1 MNVLYIKDIYY
12 YVYRVSMA
20 RYGSALIGTLVAS
33 MMLLAMP
40 FAVYAQQQQITITL
54 DKQSYSTGDTLKVTG
69 KVPRI
74 ITGLDVIIQIM
85 NERNVQAALTQ
96 VTPASDG
103 SFSAEFRLG
112 GPLMSNS
119 GTYKVV
125 VTYGDIQSSAE
136 FAFTAQAQ
144 PTVRE
149 FNVRISGIQENI
161 TLRGTITVGNVQSAT
176 LDQDFNSIIL
186 QLSGIN
192 ADSKLTVT
200 IPSTVIR
207 DEFRNQFMDIEFII
221 FSEEVD
227 REIPVNVTRH
237 TANEATLEIDV
248 PAGLSSLEIVI
259 VPENIAV
266 VPEFGV
272 IAALILAAGIG
283 TFIVVSRRQMV
294 KIFPPMA

>member
-1 MNVLYIKDIYY
+1 
-12 YVYRVSMA
+12 MA

-33 MMLLAMP
+33 MMLLAAP

-54 DKQSYSTGDTLKVTG
+54 DKQSYSTGDTLTVTG
-69 KVPRI
+69 KVPRV

-85 NERNVQAALTQ
+85 NERNNQAALTQ

-103 SFSAEFRLG
+103 SFTAEFKLG
-112 GPLMSNS
+112 GPFMSNS

-149 FNVRISGIQENI
+149 FSVRISGIQENI
-161 TLRGTITVGNVQSAT
+161 TLSGTITVGNVQSAT
-176 LDQDFNSIIL
+176 LDQDFNSIVL

-207 DEFRNQFMDIEFII
+207 DEFRDQFRNIELIA
-221 FSEEVD
+221 FSEEAETD
-227 REIPVNVTRH
+227 IPVNVTEH
-237 TANEATLEIDV
+237 TADGATLEIDV
-248 PAGLSSLEIVI
+248 PAGLSTLEIVI
-259 VPENIAV
+259 TPENIAV

-294 KIFPPMA
+294 RIFPQIA

>member
-20 RYGSALIGTLVAS
+20 RYRSALIGTLVAS
-33 MMLLAMP
+33 MMLLAAP

-69 KVPRI
+69 KVPRV

-85 NERNVQAALTQ
+85 NERNNQAALTQ

-103 SFSAEFRLG
+103 SFSAEFKLG
-112 GPLMSNS
+112 GPFMSNS

-149 FNVRISGIQENI
+149 FSVKISGIQEDI

-176 LDQDFNSIIL
+176 LDQDFNSIVL

-192 ADSKLTVT
+192 TDSKLTITV
-200 IPSTVIR
+200 PSTVIR
-207 DEFRNQFMDIEFII
+207 DEFRAQFMDVDFIA
-221 FSEEVD
+221 FSEETD
-227 REIPVNVTRH
+227 AEIQANVTKH
-237 TANEATLEIDV
+237 TADEATLEIDV
-248 PAGLSSLEIVI
+248 PADISTLEIVI
-259 VPENIAV
+259 APENIAV

-294 KIFPPMA
+294 RIFPQIA

>member
-1 MNVLYIKDIYY
+1 
-12 YVYRVSMA
+12 MA
-20 RYGSALIGTLVAS
+20 RYGYTVIGAFVAS
-33 MMLLAMP
+33 MMLLAVP

-54 DKQSYSTGDTLKVTG
+54 DKQSYSTGDTLRVTG
-69 KVPRI
+69 NVPRV
-74 ITGLDVIIQIM
+74 ITGLDVIIQVM

-119 GTYKVV
+119 GTYRVV
-125 VTYGDIQSSAE
+125 VTYGDIQSRAE

-149 FNVRISGIQENI
+149 FSVRISGIQENI

-176 LDQDFNSIIL
+176 IDQDFNSIVL
-186 QLSGIN
+186 QLSGVN
-192 ADSKLTVT
+192 ADSKLTIT

-207 DEFRNQFMDIEFII
+207 DEFRDQFMDIEEFIV
-221 FSEEVD
+221 FSEEAD
-227 REIPVNVTRH
+227 TEFPVNITRH

-248 PAGLSSLEIVI
+248 PAGVETLEIVI
-259 VPENIAV
+259 APENIAV

-272 IAALILAAGIG
+272 IAALILAVSIG
-283 TFIVVSRRQMV
+283 AFIAVSRRQMIRV
-294 KIFPPMA
+294 PL

>member
-1 MNVLYIKDIYY
+1 
-12 YVYRVSMA
+12 MA

-149 FNVRISGIQENI
+149 FSVRISGIQENI

-207 DEFRNQFMDIEFII
+207 DEFRDQFMDIEFII

-237 TANEATLEIDV
+237 TANEA
-248 PAGLSSLEIVI
+248 
-259 VPENIAV
+259 
-266 VPEFGV
+266 
-272 IAALILAAGIG
+272 
-283 TFIVVSRRQMV
+283 
-294 KIFPPMA
+294 